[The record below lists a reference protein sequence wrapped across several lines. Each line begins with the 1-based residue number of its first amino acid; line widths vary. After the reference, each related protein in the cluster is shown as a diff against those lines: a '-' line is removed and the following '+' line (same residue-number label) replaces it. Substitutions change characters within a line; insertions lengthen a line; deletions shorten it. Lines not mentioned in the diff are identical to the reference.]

1 MPVRLPASQCTR
13 EELMSFIGGQLAA
26 SAGKDE
32 PVKLA
37 TRLIVEEVL
46 EGESGD
52 ARAGLL

>member
-1 MPVRLPASQCTR
+1 MPVRLPASQCTC
-13 EELMSFIGGQLAA
+13 EELMSFIEEPLAT
-26 SAGKDE
+26 SSGKDE